1 MPHAVFRKGKLVLA
15 LATLGFSATL
25 FAQQAGF
32 SSLEERMSY
41 KEFKEYG
48 LDKLSPEQLRGLN
61 EWLHAHGASGAGIST
76 ARPAATPS
84 ATGAATPVASEA
96 ENRIVSRLS
105 GDFNGWHQGTVL
117 TLQNGSRWEVR
128 DDETLYGHGDHNPE
142 VTVEPRSIVG
152 GWVLTVEGY
161 NDIAHVLPVKK

>member
-1 MPHAVFRKGKLVLA
+1 MIRKPLRQRRLA
-15 LATLGFSATL
+15 AMLAALSLAGVTY
-25 FAQQAGF
+25 AQANF

-61 EWLHAHGASGAGIST
+61 EWLRAHGASVDAGVSA
-76 ARPAATPS
+76 ARPATIAPAPGPGAPAPS
-84 ATGAATPVASEA
+84 DA
-96 ENRIVSRLS
+96 ENRVVSRLS

-128 DDETLYGHGDHNPE
+128 DDDTVYGHGDHNPE
-142 VTVEPRSIVG
+142 VTVEPRSIIG